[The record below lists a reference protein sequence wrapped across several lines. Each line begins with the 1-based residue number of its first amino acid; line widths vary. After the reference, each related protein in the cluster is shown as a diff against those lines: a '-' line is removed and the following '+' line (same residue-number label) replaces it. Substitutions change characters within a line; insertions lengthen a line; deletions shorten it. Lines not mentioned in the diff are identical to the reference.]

1 MAPLHNASMGFTM
14 VWDTIPDNYILLR
27 DYNSG
32 ILSDYVAAIIMFLD
46 LVDNDNLPEP
56 VGGMPSGFPSRTA
69 RQLIVQPIHAPNET
83 LMYEVKKRLLNP
95 DGSPGTTV
103 QTIMIGKDFGGSQLA
118 QAPGDITYIDTQ
130 VKYGVRYYYEINA
143 IKIIYGNE
151 YCYRDLYVKTF
162 SDFGSGIIPMKSAGQ
177 SVLANALGFTDN
189 QATRNMDAGA
199 HISATN
205 IDTEVEDLTDYNY
218 SFMFNADA
226 GANAPAGGLLPAAGP
241 TWGSAARDNWGTGP
255 FGMVWGYYVFTDPTI
270 STGVQSGDIDPA
282 NPYSA
287 GTAEHILTDLANN
300 GSGLYV
306 AGSANENLRNK
317 LSQLKLEV
325 VTPVYV
331 PDNDG
336 VAMNDL
342 GGTLSKYVVP
352 EGT

>member
-1 MAPLHNASMGFTM
+1 
-14 VWDTIPDNYILLR
+14 
-27 DYNSG
+27 
-32 ILSDYVAAIIMFLD
+32 
-46 LVDNDNLPEP
+46 
-56 VGGMPSGFPSRTA
+56 
-69 RQLIVQPIHAPNET
+69 
-83 LMYEVKKRLLNP
+83 MYEVKKRLLNP

-162 SDFGSGIIPMKSAGQ
+162 GEEGSGIIPMKSAGQ

-189 QATRNMDAGA
+189 QVFRNTDAGA
-199 HISATN
+199 HFFATN

-226 GANAPAGGLLPAAGP
+226 GANAPAGGLLQAAGP
-241 TWGSAARDNWGTGP
+241 TWDSAGRDNWGTGP
-255 FGMVWGYYVFTDPTI
+255 SGAVWGYYIFTDPTVNPDSANI
-270 STGVQSGDIDPA
+270 VVGGDGEIGETGGGDQGA
-282 NPYSA
+282 QG
-287 GTAEHILTDLANN
+287 GTTVNTQIPGTKKWVLTNLANN
-300 GSGLYV
+300 GTNLYTAASTDV
-306 AGSANENLRNK
+306 DLRNK

-336 VAMNDL
+336 VAMNDI
-342 GGTLSKYVVP
+342 GGVLSREVVP
-352 EGT
+352 TVIGNASTVSGET